1 MLVHFYNCNSNKK
14 KNTNREMWIKND
26 ILVLSEL
33 ENWQKRTKLEA
44 DWTSQGS
51 KYKGISVQKITE
63 DSNIATGELLLV
75 GDATCNI

>member
-1 MLVHFYNCNSNKK
+1 MW
-14 KNTNREMWIKND
+14 MWIKND

-33 ENWQKRTKLEA
+33 ENWQKRTKLESG
-44 DWTSQGS
+44 WTSRGS
-51 KYKGISVQKITE
+51 KYKGISVEKITE